1 MGKNETTKIQIH
13 AIEDDFVRAQDFVND
28 LLKRTSISAEIA
40 SETMVVF
47 EALLSLILMQ
57 GYDSDTVIDISSD
70 HQLGNFSLKI
80 GFEGKRFNPSDDG
93 EGGASPE
100 MKIIEGFGEKVSY
113 NYNHAYNVIRISVK
127 MTPKGFFVINGV
139 SILVA
144 ISTYLVIGLFVD
156 TETQHV
162 IQRDY
167 VFPLEQLL
175 GNALLMI
182 GPPVTMLSLM
192 KNVSD
197 VSIASERTSDGN
209 RLWGKALLTSCL
221 AIAIAFAT
229 SYFMSL
235 IVNRRGY
242 YAAYVDEV
250 VDHSF
255 ASMISMIIPASI
267 FEPFESV
274 SPIPLIFLA
283 AITTYALCHAS
294 VYFEKLKTAINA
306 LYELT
311 SWMLRAAMVGLPVFC
326 FLAFLEALLDV
337 GFNSLL
343 YIVELVL
350 SIAGGILVLYATYA
364 IRLRMKGIKVI
375 PFVKKLLPLL
385 GENIAIGSSID
396 AVPYNVRFCA
406 RNYGMD
412 RERLSRKL
420 PVLAQLSL
428 DGNCFILMYTAMIC
442 VYMRGTDFAWE
453 SILAIAVLVLF
464 LELGAPNQPGGIL
477 VGTMII
483 ITFLNLPSMLR
494 MAIYMEVFLGSA
506 QNIINVISNIVTVA
520 EEEGVH
526 YD

>member
-1 MGKNETTKIQIH
+1 M
-13 AIEDDFVRAQDFVND
+13 
-28 LLKRTSISAEIA
+28 
-40 SETMVVF
+40 
-47 EALLSLILMQ
+47 
-57 GYDSDTVIDISSD
+57 
-70 HQLGNFSLKI
+70 
-80 GFEGKRFNPSDDG
+80 
-93 EGGASPE
+93 
-100 MKIIEGFGEKVSY
+100 
-113 NYNHAYNVIRISVK
+113 
-127 MTPKGFFVINGV
+127 
-139 SILVA
+139 
-144 ISTYLVIGLFVD
+144 
-156 TETQHV
+156 
-162 IQRDY
+162 
-167 VFPLEQLL
+167 
-175 GNALLMI
+175 
-182 GPPVTMLSLM
+182 
-192 KNVSD
+192 
-197 VSIASERTSDGN
+197 
-209 RLWGKALLTSCL
+209 
-221 AIAIAFAT
+221 
-229 SYFMSL
+229 
-235 IVNRRGY
+235 
-242 YAAYVDEV
+242 
-250 VDHSF
+250 
-255 ASMISMIIPASI
+255 
-267 FEPFESV
+267 
-274 SPIPLIFLA
+274 
-283 AITTYALCHAS
+283 
-294 VYFEKLKTAINA
+294 
-306 LYELT
+306 
-311 SWMLRAAMVGLPVFC
+311 
-326 FLAFLEALLDV
+326 
-337 GFNSLL
+337 
-343 YIVELVL
+343 L